1 MTSTNRPPRGG
12 LIYNAGSAE
21 AKSVVICTP
30 TLVRPY
36 AAYLDALEASVPA
49 LDAAGIEHKTTFEL
63 SCTYISY
70 ARAQMLHRALQTDAD
85 AFIFIDHDMSWSPE
99 ALVKLIKT
107 KGDVVAGLYRY
118 KQPEVEYMGVLWGEG
133 RVVERD
139 DGCVRAAWV
148 PAGFLKVT
156 RGAVRRFMRY
166 YPELCY
172 GAPERPHVDLFNH
185 GARSFVWF
193 GEDYGFS
200 ERWIDKGEEIWVVP
214 DLDIDHNGADGV
226 VYRGNFH
233 RHLLSLIPGAKQ

>member
-21 AKSVVICTP
+21 VKSVVICTP

-118 KQPEVEYMGVLWGEG
+118 KQPEVEYMGVLWGDG
-133 RVVERD
+133 KVVERD